1 MRLQGPRSQ
10 AGTAWLS
17 GSYVSRMPLMRTA
30 CIPRCRPR
38 LQRPHRLSPDADSG
52 LRESLYRK
60 IPSFVSGTG
69 RHEDSIPSAALRGS
83 CGRAARPAALQ
94 ARAVRSHRDVVGRCA
109 DHCQSSGGRG
119 PRGRQRQL
127 CGDPRRSFARRR
139 SAAQC
144 LRSGS
149 TMRPR
154 SIYYQRGLALRTE
167 PGLTGPVTC
176 ARAPLACPRSA
187 RTIFGT
193 AALASS
199 TSAECRGRE
208 SANRWAMTTS

>member
-1 MRLQGPRSQ
+1 
-10 AGTAWLS
+10 
-17 GSYVSRMPLMRTA
+17 VSRMPLMRTA
-30 CIPRCRPR
+30 CIPRCIPR
-38 LQRPHRLSPDADSG
+38 LQRPRRLSPDADSG
-52 LRESLYRK
+52 LVHGLAGWTAVLAISTAVLAVVATLLLIGVVVAARTLREARRATQLEATVDRLRESLYRN
-60 IPSFVSGTG
+60 IPSTVSGTG

-144 LRSGS
+144 LRSVS

-154 SIYYQRGLALRTE
+154 SIYYQRAL
-167 PGLTGPVTC
+167 P
-176 ARAPLACPRSA
+176 SA
-187 RTIFGT
+187 RHR
-193 AALASS
+193 ASPD
-199 TSAECRGRE
+199 R
-208 SANRWAMTTS
+208 